1 MIQANN
7 DDNDIKLA
15 TTHSTFQTYIKIESI
30 SQDLLI
36 SDVKVSIV
44 NPLEQESRLKLDSR
58 GAGEFVPEHAGMHE
72 IVLTVDDIR

>member
-1 MIQANN
+1 M
-7 DDNDIKLA
+7 
-15 TTHSTFQTYIKIESI
+15 ESASNEI
-30 SQDLLI
+30 SV

-44 NPLEQESRLKLDSR
+44 NPLEQESRMQMDSR

>member
-1 MIQANN
+1 MRFF
-7 DDNDIKLA
+7 L
-15 TTHSTFQTYIKIESI
+15 QTYIKVESI
-30 SQDLLI
+30 SNELSV

-58 GAGEFVPEHAGMHE
+58 GSGEFIPEHAGMHE

>member
-1 MIQANN
+1 M
-7 DDNDIKLA
+7 
-15 TTHSTFQTYIKIESI
+15 ESI
-30 SQDLLI
+30 ANELSV

-44 NPLEQESRLKLDSR
+44 NPLEQESRLNVDSR